1 VKIRS
6 MRREFLHGDGQIEKL
21 NRANAC
27 L

>member
-1 VKIRS
+1 